1 MTIVSIDDM
10 DKFEQKKIKNIIP
23 VKNTWHDW
31 LVNYI
36 PKSLPKL

>member
-1 MTIVSIDDM
+1 M
-10 DKFEQKKIKNIIP
+10 DKFEQKKNKKIIP

-36 PKSLPKL
+36 PKPLPKL